1 MNISVM
7 DKVSPD
13 EVEAVRAEV
22 RAIIAEEGLAQSEI
36 ARETGIGYSTF
47 AAWLNGTYKGHNE
60 VQTAS
65 VQRWLETRK
74 ERKRTHAA
82 LPAAPSFVATPT
94 AQAIINTL
102 AFAQAAP
109 DFGVIVGGAGVG
121 KTTALEEYK
130 TRATNV
136 FVVTSEPCHASPNN
150 MMMSIA
156 LALGL
161 VEQRN
166 ARISGAIVSRL
177 KGAAGL
183 LVIDEAQ
190 HLSTQALDQLR
201 TIHDLA
207 KCGIVVSGNESVFAR
222 LQGGEARGAQFAQLH
237 SRVGMRV
244 VQPQPR
250 ARDICAIVQAWGLDP
265 ESAEAKLL
273 KTIARKP
280 GALRGLTKTMRLAG
294 MIAGADAPITAKHI
308 RQAWAQLSA
317 VSLDDAA

>member
-1 MNISVM
+1 MNIAVV

-13 EVEAVRAEV
+13 EAEAVRAEV
-22 RAIIAEEGLAQSEI
+22 RTIIAEEGLSQTDV

-60 VQTAS
+60 TQTAS
-65 VQRWLETRK
+65 VMRWLETRK

-82 LPAAPSFVATPT
+82 LPSAPSFVATPT
-94 AQAIINTL
+94 SQAFINTL
-102 AFAQAAP
+102 AFSQAAP

-130 TRATNV
+130 RRATNV

-156 LALGL
+156 EKLGL

-166 ARISGAIVSRL
+166 AKISGAIVARL
-177 KGAAGL
+177 RGAAAL
-183 LVIDEAQ
+183 LAIDEAQ

-207 KCGIVVSGNESVFAR
+207 KCGVVVCGNESVFAR

-250 ARDICAIVQAWGLDP
+250 ARDICTIVAAWGVDP
-265 ESAEAKLL
+265 ESPEAKLL

-294 MIAGADAPITAKHI
+294 MIAGPEAVVTAQHI

-317 VSLDDAA
+317 VSLEDVA